1 MWFKNLC
8 IYRLASEWTIT
19 PEALSEALEK
29 HRFQPANSSDAMSA
43 GWVDPTPP
51 ESDLAHHLNGQYLL
65 TLRHESKLLPASV
78 INHFARTQA
87 QEIEEQ
93 QGYKPGR
100 KQMREIKEQVT
111 DTLLP
116 KAFSQYRDTRVWIDT
131 RNHWLVID
139 AGSAGRAD
147 EVIGALAK
155 VIDPLPLKSLYTEQS
170 PSVAMTNWLLADEAP
185 ERFSIDQ
192 DTELQS
198 SSENKAMIRYVR
210 QSPECADVQ
219 KHIQSGKQCTKL
231 AMTWSD
237 RVSFVLTDDLI
248 IKRVQALDVL
258 KENQDMSSMD
268 ESERF
273 DADMTLMTGE
283 LAGLLGDLVDALGGE
298 RRTEQET
305 A

>member
-19 PEALSEALEK
+19 PEALSGALEK
-29 HRFQPANSSDAMSA
+29 SRFQPANSSDAMSA
-43 GWVDPTPP
+43 GWVDPNPP
-51 ESDLAHHLNGQYLL
+51 ESDLAYHLNGQYLL

-78 INHFARTQA
+78 IGHFTRARA
-87 QEIEEQ
+87 AEIEEQ

-139 AGSAGRAD
+139 AASGTRAD

-155 VIDPLPLKSLYTEQS
+155 VIDPLPLKSLHTEQS
-170 PSVAMTNWLLADEAP
+170 PAVAMTNWLLADEAP
-185 ERFSIDQ
+185 VMFSIDQ
-192 DTELQS
+192 DMELQS
-198 SSENKAMIRYVR
+198 SSENKATIKYVR
-210 QSPECADVQ
+210 QSPELADTQ
-219 KHIQSGKQCTKL
+219 KHVQSGKLCTKL
-231 AMTWSD
+231 AVTWSD
-237 RVSFVLTDDLI
+237 RVSFVLTDGLI
-248 IKRVQALDVL
+248 IKRVQPLDLL
-258 KENQDMSSMD
+258 KENQDLSSMD

-273 DADMTLMTGE
+273 DADITLMTGE
-283 LAGLLGDLVDALGGE
+283 LAGMLDALVDALGGE
-298 RRTEQET
+298 KCTVRE
-305 A
+305 AA